1 MSCQQMVETQYNGTQ
16 SDVSQSN
23 FNHKTVVPSSA
34 KPPIIRKQKQS
45 LPIDESYEKWSRFE
59 NFLKFAE
66 KKEVRD
72 RLKELDPPP
81 LSNYVDPGTIESI
94 NKARKNPAN
103 LVKKSNGTKDPELE
117 KKQNLDNNKKR
128 IAKMK
133 KMYSMF
139 LKMEKNENGEESSN
153 MEDQL
158 DDDSVTED
166 KNHNNLPTQHSNQDN
181 SMMPM
186 MQAQQAQMLMNQ

>member
-1 MSCQQMVETQYNGTQ
+1 M
-16 SDVSQSN
+16 
-23 FNHKTVVPSSA
+23 PSSA

-117 KKQNLDNNKKR
+117 KKQNLDNNKKG

-139 LKMEKNENGEESSN
+139 LKMEKNENGETDSN
-153 MEDQL
+153 LDDQL
-158 DDDSVTED
+158 GDSDSVADD
-166 KNHNNLPTQHSNQDN
+166 KNNNTLPAQQPNQDN
-181 SMMPM
+181 SMLPM
-186 MQAQQAQMLMNQ
+186 MQAQ